1 MSAEDTIAD
10 LTSIRTLLG
19 EVMQSVETVS
29 NSSDKAAAV
38 FAVDF
43 FTNAL
48 QFFDDLSRLDLEDI
62 SAGFNGRLRELAE
75 IIISDS
81 KAGVTMSSGE
91 FKLVYHTIFQ
101 SVKIIRFVLQ
111 LRIDSLLCSLSNT
124 TASTENDISMPSDPI
139 YYILCHIAIVRLGC
153 W

>member
-29 NSSDKAAAV
+29 NSSDKDAAV

-81 KAGVTMSSGE
+81 KAGVTLPSGE
-91 FKLVYHTIFQ
+91 FKLVYHTISQ
-101 SVKIIRFVLQ
+101 SLKIIRMVLQ
-111 LRIDSLLCSLSNT
+111 LQIDDLRPPKENPTIEKYRRLKSNED
-124 TASTENDISMPSDPI
+124 AVEKLQIIIEMIKNQFM
-139 YYILCHIAIVRLGC
+139 
-153 W
+153 